1 METNRQTCFVIM
13 PFGKTTDE
21 HTEEYWTKHFEN
33 FLKPLIEENPNLEA
47 RRSKPLRGDILNE
60 IIADLVTSPIVV
72 ANLTDK
78 NANVCWELGVRQ
90 SFKHG
95 TITIAEEVTD
105 LPFNIGGKG
114 TLQYYPKDYIQ
125 NETFRKDFKEAI
137 EDCLLNPNKPDSQV
151 LETLSGRGTLFEIF
165 YRDEAIR
172 RLDAVLLECG
182 KNLELLERIVNQVR
196 ANKQKPENLG
206 FIASRYR
213 TIAIE
218 LLITSRYVDEDQTF
232 FELAD
237 DCWNKLYS
245 LNDTMNDWRN
255 YRETTEKF
263 IEKEEAGV
271 EKLIGNFKAEIEA
284 IRDKLINRF

>member
-1 METNRQTCFVIM
+1 M